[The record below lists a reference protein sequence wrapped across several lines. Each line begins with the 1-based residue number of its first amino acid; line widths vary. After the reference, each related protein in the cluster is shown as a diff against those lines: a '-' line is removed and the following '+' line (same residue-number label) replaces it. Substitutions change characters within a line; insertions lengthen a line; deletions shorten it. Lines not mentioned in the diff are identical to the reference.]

1 MVIGQAKCEFGNG
14 SILITPICKT
24 DFSKGA
30 ICLQNKGVGKVGE
43 FSSTDNFKIEIEDT
57 LLTFSN
63 TESIDVLIDR
73 LEHLKLMMIGAIS
86 CEKIYE
92 YDY

>member
-1 MVIGQAKCEFGNG
+1 MVMGQAKCEFGNG
-14 SILITPICKT
+14 SILITPLCKT

-30 ICLQNKGVGKVGE
+30 ICLQNKGTGEVGE
-43 FSSTDNFKIEIEDT
+43 FLNTDDFQCEIEDT

-73 LEHLKLMMIGAIS
+73 LERLKLMMVGAVS
-86 CEKIYE
+86 YDKIYE

>member
-14 SILITPICKT
+14 NILITPLCKT

-30 ICLQNKGVGKVGE
+30 ICLQNKGTGEVGE
-43 FSSTDNFKIEIEDT
+43 FLSTDDFQCEIEDT
-57 LLTFSN
+57 ILTFSN

-73 LEHLKLMMIGAIS
+73 LEHLKLMMLGMVNY
-86 CEKIYE
+86 KKTFE
-92 YDY
+92 YNY